1 MWGRETIRKFTL
13 CALRIC
19 YKVNRVEL
27 AVEQG
32 KISPKLRAVLSW
44 FILAGYICADSLNL
58 EYYHSES
65 VEMRRTIRMDMF
77 HRYFLFI
84 FLFLFY
90 FFFYLSIYLFFFFF
104 HLSIYFFIFFCW

>member
-84 FLFLFY
+84 YLFLFY
-90 FFFYLSIYLFFFFF
+90 FFFIYLFIYLFFFSFIYLFF
-104 HLSIYFFIFFCW
+104 YFFCW